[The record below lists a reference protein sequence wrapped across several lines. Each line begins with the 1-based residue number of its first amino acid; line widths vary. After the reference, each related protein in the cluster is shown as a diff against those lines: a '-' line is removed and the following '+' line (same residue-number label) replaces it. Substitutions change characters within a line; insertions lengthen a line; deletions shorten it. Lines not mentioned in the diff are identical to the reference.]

1 MTENGNLGEP
11 ITDRFYE
18 FHGWIKTQQP
28 FPGTILASKPKS
40 SGSHIVPEVP
50 LFIRAF
56 CECFEIFKNP
66 KTLLRL
72 RPMLHVYWC

>member
-11 ITDRFYE
+11 ITGRFYE

-28 FPGTILASKPKS
+28 FPETILASKPKS
-40 SGSHIVPEVP
+40 SGSHIVPEVL

-56 CECFEIFKNP
+56 C
-66 KTLLRL
+66 
-72 RPMLHVYWC
+72 